1 VPLTYVLSADVAR
14 CLAEA
19 VNAEDVEGERFQLM
33 SIRSLSMGGGGP
45 DLLGHFGV

>member
-1 VPLTYVLSADVAR
+1 VPHTYVLSADVAR

-19 VNAEDVEGERFQLM
+19 VNAEHVERER
-33 SIRSLSMGGGGP
+33 IDIGWNRSLSMGGGGP